1 MLCVPNQSS
10 FFFFNQTN
18 DYWISNIVFPFLGPT
33 IGHLWSVFYLMMMM
47 MMILEN
53 IPMDHDRCL
62 ALGFLESSIFS
73 RNMSEVVSFDLQRCE
88 SGMPIVTLIILRTT
102 SKNMA
107 SNKFWIREPF

>member
-1 MLCVPNQSS
+1 MCSKPELLF

-33 IGHLWSVFYLMMMM
+33 IGHLWSIFYLTMM
-47 MMILEN
+47 MMISEN
-53 IPMDHDRCL
+53 IPMDHDRGL

-73 RNMSEVVSFDLQRCE
+73 RNMNEVVSFDLQRCE
-88 SGMPIVTLIILRTT
+88 SGMPIVTLIIHTTT

-107 SNKFWIREPF
+107 SNKFWIWEPF